1 MRQQFVGNKFRPSRI
16 PGKPD
21 ARAIVSVSFGEVGG
35 KGTKNTTVP
44 AGTHPPSGCGV
55 IENGCFE
62 GSGRQHGHAQ
72 HTMFAGNIGEVAAQT
87 GGAAEQPAV
96 GTKQVIAV
104 EEEKNS
110 GRFGLGSLKM
120 VHVIDPIVQGS
131 SVGTIGEV
139 PDEFA
144 GGNEQGFQN
153 RTGAAGTAHRR
164 RNASGQTRDVR
175 GCAAHG

>member
-1 MRQQFVGNKFRPSRI
+1 
-16 PGKPD
+16 
-21 ARAIVSVSFGEVGG
+21 
-35 KGTKNTTVP
+35 
-44 AGTHPPSGCGV
+44 
-55 IENGCFE
+55 
-62 GSGRQHGHAQ
+62 
-72 HTMFAGNIGEVAAQT
+72 MFAGNIGEVAAQT

-110 GRFGLGSLKM
+110 GRFGLGSFKI
-120 VHVIDPIVQGS
+120 VCVIDPIVQGS

-153 RTGAAGTAHRR
+153 
-164 RNASGQTRDVR
+164 
-175 GCAAHG
+175 